1 MTLNSQ
7 FSALAQWAMLAIC
20 YNIKFKKANDEE
32 NATGYRGEYVNPVA
46 FSFFAPRPSDAAK
59 AGLDYLVPSLC
70 VQLLSGEDH
79 LNTSMR
85 ELRVRLLLAVWNPG
99 MHKDIDTVA
108 YTDLDDDYGFDF
120 HRPEGVTPEKRFEAT
135 RSSGAADIRNFLDL
149 ALGAVEENVF
159 PAGLNLYQGVD
170 KEKVLKYGFVW
181 GDDLATEPYPYWY
194 AWIEMTLLSSLE
206 DLRKPDEDLLTQGDD
221 IFGI

>member
-7 FSALAQWAMLAIC
+7 FSALAQWAKEAIC
-20 YNIKFKKANDEE
+20 DKIKFKKANDEE

>member
-1 MTLNSQ
+1 MTLNGQ
-7 FSALAQWAMLAIC
+7 FDALAQWAKANIC
-20 YNIKFKKANDEE
+20 DKIKFKKANDEE
-32 NATGYRGEYVNPVA
+32 NTTGYSGEYVHPAV
-46 FSFFAPRPSDAAK
+46 FSFFAPRPSDARRL
-59 AGLDYLVPSLC
+59 GLDYLVPSCC

-79 LNTSMR
+79 LSTSMR

-99 MHKDIDTVA
+99 LHKDIDTVA

-149 ALGAVEENVF
+149 ALGAVEEDTF
-159 PAGLNLYQGVD
+159 PAGLGLYQGVD
-170 KEKVLKYGFVW
+170 KEKTLKYGFVW

-194 AWIEMTLLSSLE
+194 AWIEMTLLSRLE
-206 DLRKPDEDLLTQGDD
+206 DLIKPDEDLLT
-221 IFGI
+221 